1 MTKICVI
8 GSSGYIG
15 SKITALLTKKYR
27 VITLSRQKA
36 KTNSKIFKHITGDL
50 KSQNTIDKIV
60 NLKPN
65 FIIYAASFNHFES
78 EKNFEKTLKNNNLPL
93 ARLCES
99 ILKNK
104 NFKKIIYFSTFQ
116 VYGNYQK
123 LKVINE
129 ETEKNP
135 MNFYG
140 LSHSINEEYLK
151 NFKKKFNLNYDI
163 IRLSNAY
170 GYPQLK
176 SCNCWWLVINDLC
189 KDLIYRNQIK
199 LNSNGKAFRNFI
211 TIDEVANFVKLLINL
226 KHSCEIYNLVSK
238 ETIQIKG
245 IVKKIILA
253 EKIINRKI
261 NYEVLIKDKKVNYNK
276 IKIEKPKFAISD
288 KKIKKIGFKNK
299 ITLNKGIKKLL
310 NKIYLEKIIS
320 NGNQC

>member
-104 NFKKIIYFSTFQ
+104 NF
-116 VYGNYQK
+116 
-123 LKVINE
+123 
-129 ETEKNP
+129 
-135 MNFYG
+135 
-140 LSHSINEEYLK
+140 
-151 NFKKKFNLNYDI
+151 
-163 IRLSNAY
+163 
-170 GYPQLK
+170 
-176 SCNCWWLVINDLC
+176 
-189 KDLIYRNQIK
+189 
-199 LNSNGKAFRNFI
+199 
-211 TIDEVANFVKLLINL
+211 
-226 KHSCEIYNLVSK
+226 
-238 ETIQIKG
+238 
-245 IVKKIILA
+245 
-253 EKIINRKI
+253 
-261 NYEVLIKDKKVNYNK
+261 
-276 IKIEKPKFAISD
+276 
-288 KKIKKIGFKNK
+288 
-299 ITLNKGIKKLL
+299 
-310 NKIYLEKIIS
+310 
-320 NGNQC
+320 

>member
-15 SKITALLTKKYR
+15 SKITSLLTKNYK
-27 VITLSRQKA
+27 VITLSRQKTKA
-36 KTNSKIFKHITGDL
+36 DCKIFKHITGDL
-50 KSQNTIDKIV
+50 KSQKTIDNIV
-60 NLKPN
+60 KLRPN
-65 FIIYAASFNHFES
+65 FIIYAASFNHFKS
-78 EKNFEKTLKNNNLPL
+78 EKNFEETLNNNNLPL

-99 ILKNK
+99 ILKNN

-129 ETEKNP
+129 NTEKKP

-151 NFKKKFNLNYDI
+151 NLKKKFNLNYDI

-176 SCNCWWLVINDLC
+176 SCDCWWLVINDLC
-189 KDLIYRNQIK
+189 KDLIYKNQIR

-211 TIDEVANFVKLLINL
+211 TIDEVANFVKMLINL

-245 IVKKIILA
+245 IVKKIIIA
-253 EKIINRKI
+253 AKFINFKN
-261 NYEVLIKDKKVNYNK
+261 NYEVLIKNKKINFKN
-276 IKIEKPKFAISD
+276 IKIEKPKFTISY

-299 ITLNKGIKKLL
+299 INLNQGIKNLL
-310 NKIYLEKIIS
+310 KKIYLEKKK
-320 NGNQC
+320 NVK